1 MKHKIGVLFE
11 SDSLYMNCN
20 DKCFIFMLVD

>member
-1 MKHKIGVLFE
+1 MKHKIGVLFK

-20 DKCFIFMLVD
+20 DKYFIFMLVD